1 MTPSVI
7 LVLIAVVGAAYV
19 LLTAFPDW
27 GSMDT
32 SADDRTQKLA
42 QAIASAEGF
51 YKAGSRP
58 QRNNNPGDM
67 TQDLIG
73 KAVGT
78 DGPFVVYATPDDGW
92 ANLYAQINKWYSG
105 TSNRADGTST
115 ISELSSFYTT
125 TEKQTW
131 AVNVA
136 NNLGVSVD
144 TPINQIA

>member
-1 MTPSVI
+1 
-7 LVLIAVVGAAYV
+7 V

-27 GSMDT
+27 GGQDT
-32 SADDRTQKLA
+32 SADERTQKLA
-42 QAIASAEGF
+42 QAIATAEGF
-51 YKAGSRP
+51 YVAGSRSAS
-58 QRNNNPGDM
+58 NHNPGDM

-78 DGPFVVYATPDDGW
+78 DGPFVVYASDADGW

-115 ISELSSFYTT
+115 IAELSSFYTT
-125 TEKQTW
+125 TEQDSW

-136 NNLGVSVD
+136 NALGVSID

>member
-1 MTPSVI
+1 MT
-7 LVLIAVVGAAYV
+7 LVLVFVAVIGAAY
-19 LLTAFPDW
+19 LLLNAFPDL
-27 GSMDT
+27 GSMNT

-78 DGPFVVYATPDDGW
+78 DGPFVIYATPEDGW

-105 TSNRADGTST
+105 TSNNADGTNT
-115 ISELSSFYTT
+115 IFDLSRFYTT
-125 TEKQTW
+125 TDKDAW
-131 AVNVA
+131 AVNVSNA
-136 NNLGVSVD
+136 LGVSQD